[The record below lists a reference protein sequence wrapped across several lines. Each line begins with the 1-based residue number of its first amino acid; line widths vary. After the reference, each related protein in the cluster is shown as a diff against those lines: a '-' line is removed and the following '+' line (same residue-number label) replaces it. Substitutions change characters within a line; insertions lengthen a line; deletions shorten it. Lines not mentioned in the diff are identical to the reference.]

1 MKREIKRSFKAQTP
15 GGLWLVVYNAGFQK
29 CGSLHSWGPGVRD
42 HYLLHHIVSG
52 KGIFRRDGETFLLAA
67 GESFL
72 ISPGE
77 QVFYA
82 ADRDDP
88 WEYYWAGFAGE
99 GAAQLLAHSEF
110 SGGCPVLRHPVPG
123 LRQGLL
129 EVYKARG
136 GDFASSVRMSGCLQA
151 ALGLLIDGGDAAPD
165 EDYAQ
170 RGARY
175 LEYNYA
181 QPVTIEE
188 TARQAGVS
196 RSQLYRGFLSRFG
209 CSPKEYL
216 GQIRLAAAARLLR
229 RGDLPVGRWRVP
241 ADLTIRFIFPGFSA
255 GKWALARGH
264 TGKILKTAIDFQ
276 LI

>member
-1 MKREIKRSFKAQTP
+1 MRLAAQLGSRGARPLPAAPPSSQKRIFQP
-15 GGLWLVVYNAGFQK
+15 G
-29 CGSLHSWGPGVRD
+29 
-42 HYLLHHIVSG
+42 
-52 KGIFRRDGETFLLAA
+52 GETFLLAA

-136 GDFASSVRMSGCLQA
+136 GDFASLGADERMPQA
-151 ALGLLIDGGDAAPD
+151 ALGLLIDGGDA
-165 EDYAQ
+165 
-170 RGARY
+170 R
-175 LEYNYA
+175 
-181 QPVTIEE
+181 
-188 TARQAGVS
+188 AG
-196 RSQLYRGFLSRFG
+196 
-209 CSPKEYL
+209 
-216 GQIRLAAAARLLR
+216 
-229 RGDLPVGRWRVP
+229 
-241 ADLTIRFIFPGFSA
+241 
-255 GKWALARGH
+255 
-264 TGKILKTAIDFQ
+264 
-276 LI
+276 

>member
-1 MKREIKRSFKAQTP
+1 M
-15 GGLWLVVYNAGFQK
+15 
-29 CGSLHSWGPGVRD
+29 
-42 HYLLHHIVSG
+42 
-52 KGIFRRDGETFLLAA
+52 
-67 GESFL
+67 
-72 ISPGE
+72 
-77 QVFYA
+77 
-82 ADRDDP
+82 
-88 WEYYWAGFAGE
+88 
-99 GAAQLLAHSEF
+99 
-110 SGGCPVLRHPVPG
+110 LRHPVPG

-188 TARQAGVS
+188 AARQAGVS

-229 RGDLPVGRWRVP
+229 RGDLPVGAVARSCGFDDP
-241 ADLTIRFIFPGFSA
+241 LYFSRFFRREMGLSPGTYRKNFEN
-255 GKWALARGH
+255 RN
-264 TGKILKTAIDFQ
+264 
-276 LI
+276 

>member
-181 QPVTIEE
+181 QPVTIE
-188 TARQAGVS
+188 
-196 RSQLYRGFLSRFG
+196 
-209 CSPKEYL
+209 
-216 GQIRLAAAARLLR
+216 
-229 RGDLPVGRWRVP
+229 
-241 ADLTIRFIFPGFSA
+241 
-255 GKWALARGH
+255 
-264 TGKILKTAIDFQ
+264 
-276 LI
+276 